1 MIDWNDIKNNK
12 TTSGEYE
19 AYMTLIDECFS
30 VSDNGGMKDL
40 MAEWEGE
47 HRRDEKDEFVEALA
61 NELYDFNKGGFGT
74 LILCDFT
81 MADARNAARD
91 EFIRR
96 AHLSWEDENLFTLKA
111 YDDVDEVREAHK
123 TSCPWM

>member
-12 TTSGEYE
+12 MTEEYE

-40 MAEWEGE
+40 MNEWQGE
-47 HRRDEKDEFVEALA
+47 HNRNEADELVEALA
-61 NELYDFNKGGFGT
+61 NELYSFNEGRFGSVT
-74 LILCDFT
+74 LHDFT